1 MKNKILN
8 LIFILLTLAGVAVSA
23 RLLFSGRSLWLDEG
37 MLAWSVSN
45 RSLGTLISKPLDL
58 MQSAPVLY
66 LYAVKLLTLAF
77 GNSEVTL
84 RLFSFISYIAVIV
97 LTYFLSE
104 RLCVKRPY
112 AVCACVSGCGILLR
126 YSCEFKPY
134 MTDCAAVLGVLLLYS
149 LYNSKKVNF
158 AVLTAVYA
166 FMVWLSNPACIFI
179 AAIFIFEL
187 LKNIKSPLKTAVGG
201 MVIALSFVLY
211 YVLWLNPVIAK
222 GDMTAYWEN
231 MKFPILITSK
241 AELKNAFDMLMLLAK
256 PVGIIS
262 LIALFCVSKIKKPEI
277 SVIFIGFALCF
288 IASSLGFFPI
298 SERIWLFSY
307 PILIILSFVFFSLRG
322 IAEVVV
328 SLALIFSVSGIYDYK
343 SPESVYIEGDNLN
356 PIVDYLKDKDEFTY
370 VYVHSVPTYC
380 YRMNYEVPDNV
391 MLGNGYFEEYNSDI
405 EEIKAHNSGYIVVSH
420 RIGNRVDGLFEALE
434 NDFAVTEEFSD
445 HGTILYHFQKND
457 DAQ

>member
-1 MKNKILN
+1 MKNRILN
-8 LIFILLTLAGVAVSA
+8 LIFILITLVGVVVSS

-58 MQSAPVLY
+58 TQSAPVLY
-66 LYAVKLLTLAF
+66 LYAVKLLTLVL

-97 LTYFLSE
+97 LSYFLSE

-149 LYNSKKVNF
+149 LYNSKKLNF
-158 AVLTAVYA
+158 AVLTAIYA
-166 FMVWLSNPACIFI
+166 IMIWLSNPACIFI
-179 AAIFIFEL
+179 AGIIIFEL
-187 LKNIKSPLKTAVGG
+187 AKNIKKPVKTLIGGAVL
-201 MVIALSFVLY
+201 ALSFGIYFVF
-211 YVLWLNPVIAK
+211 WLKPVIEN

-231 MKFPILITSK
+231 MRFPLLINSK

-262 LIALFCVSKIKKPEI
+262 LIALFCISKIKKPEI
-277 SVIFIGFALCF
+277 AVTFIGFALCF
-288 IASSLGFFPI
+288 VASSLGFFPV
-298 SERIWLFSY
+298 SERIWLFAY
-307 PILIILSFVFFSLRG
+307 PLLIILAFVFFGLRG
-322 IAEVVV
+322 FAEIVV
-328 SLALIFSVSGIYDYK
+328 SLALILSVSGIYDYR

-356 PIVDYLKDKDEFTY
+356 PVVDYLRDKDEFIY

-380 YRMNYEVPDNV
+380 YRMNYEVPENT
-391 MLGNGYFEEYNSDI
+391 MLGNGYFEEYNPDI
-405 EEIKAHNSGYIVVSH
+405 EEIKSHNSGYIVVSH
-420 RIGNRVDGLFEALE
+420 RIGRRVDGLFEALE
-434 NDFAVTEEFSD
+434 NDFTVTQRFSD
-445 HGTILYHFQKND
+445 HGTILYHFQKN
-457 DAQ
+457 